1 MTTITLMDERDLQNT
16 ICDPE
21 RGIAKLYGWLVM
33 HQRPART
40 AKGWRTA
47 IQGDAGFPD
56 LVLVRPARHELVT
69 SNSSN
74 FRPPRLLFVELKAK
88 RGRLTD
94 GQRQWMEALVQIPF
108 VEVLTWTPDD
118 LLSGRIEKALT

>member
-56 LVLVRPARHELVT
+56 LVLVRPGRLLRA
-69 SNSSN
+69 
-74 FRPPRLLFVELKAK
+74 RPPRLLFVELKAK

-118 LLSGRIEKALT
+118 LTSGRIEKALT

>member
-16 ICDPE
+16 VIDM
-21 RGIAKLYGWLVM
+21 AKVHGWLVS

-40 AKGWRTA
+40 DKGWRTA
-47 IQGDAGFPD
+47 VEGRAGFPD
-56 LVLVRPARHELVT
+56 LVLVRPAIHEKVS
-69 SNSSN
+69 SNSSK

-88 RGRLTD
+88 RGRFTD

-108 VEVLTWTPDD
+108 IEVLTWTPDD
-118 LLSGRIEKALT
+118 LYNGRIEKALT

>member
-16 ICDPE
+16 VIDM
-21 RGIAKLYGWLVM
+21 AKLRGWLVN

-40 AKGWRTA
+40 DKGWRTA
-47 IQGDAGFPD
+47 VEGHAGFPD

-118 LLSGRIEKALT
+118 LTSGRIEKALT